1 MNIQSTHS
9 PAINPYFFLRSPGVC
24 PGLPGQQ
31 EHLNLHIHIRTCSLQ
46 HLPPPPPFFV
56 SLNDI
61 YSKPS
66 YSFKLLSHINR
77 AFFNYTNS
85 TLYSLC
91 DLHDFSA
98 SPFES
103 RAQRHYSSHS
113 DSAGT
118 RVHTTP
124 RETYTSLSLVL
135 PLCARTSIITV
146 CTH

>member
-1 MNIQSTHS
+1 MSVYIRPVSRTTWTTRTFELAYPYKDLLSSTLTAPS
-9 PAINPYFFLRSPGVC
+9 
-24 PGLPGQQ
+24 
-31 EHLNLHIHIRTCSLQ
+31 
-46 HLPPPPPFFV
+46 PFFV

-61 YSKPS
+61 HSKPS

-124 RETYTSLSLVL
+124 RETYKSLSWSFEPPRRSAKFEEVQYK
-135 PLCARTSIITV
+135 S
-146 CTH
+146 